1 MATASQSAQTQ
12 QQQVREKGLIART
25 LSLPFAFIGIM
36 LGSLLISIFMEW
48 IGLYFYWPEQG
59 WHHAQNML
67 NSELQWLADGY
78 SRSLLIDQP
87 GRTAK
92 DLVNTAYFWTFE
104 KTGFVEWIN
113 HSATQSRLNGN
124 QGEGITRALGVMY
137 VYVEDY
143 GLAAMYTVLTF
154 LTRLIILVLT
164 TPLFLMAAFTGVVD
178 GLVRRDLRRFGA
190 GRESG
195 FVYHRAKMMIVPLAV
210 APWIIY
216 LALPVSLSPVLVLL
230 PCAAAL
236 GVVVSITVGSFKKYL

>member
-36 LGSLLISIFMEW
+36 LGSLLISVLMEW

-59 WHHAQNML
+59 WHHAQDML
-67 NSELQWLADGY
+67 NNELRWLADGY
-78 SRSLLIDQP
+78 SQSLLIEQP

-92 DLVNTAYFWTFE
+92 DLINSAYVWAFE
-104 KTGFVEWIN
+104 KTGFVDWVN
-113 HSATQSRLNGN
+113 YSAAQARLNGT
-124 QGEGITRALGVMY
+124 QGEGITQALGAMY
-137 VYVEDY
+137 IYVEDY
-143 GLAAMYTVLTF
+143 GLAAMYIVLTF
-154 LTRLIILVLT
+154 LTRLIILILT
-164 TPLFLMAAFTGVVD
+164 TPLFLMAAFTGLVD

-195 FVYHRAKMMIVPLAV
+195 FIYHRAKMMIVPLAV

-216 LALPVSLSPVLVLL
+216 LALPMSVSPVLVLL

-236 GVVVSITVGSFKKYL
+236 GLVVSVTVGSFKKYL